1 MKKLI
6 AVILLIGLS
15 AEFVDSCSGG
25 GSVKGNTLKDSNNVT
40 FLKFKLMF
48 LGRCCEV
55 IDIVVD
61 HNDESLHLQGIY
73 EHSGDAVNGHFIYE
87 AEPSGL
93 YFLSSPND
101 TLNDNE

>member
-25 GSVKGNTLKDSNNVT
+25 GSVKGNNLKDSNNIT
-40 FLKFKLMF
+40 FLKLKLMF

-61 HNDESLHLQGIY
+61 HNNDYLHLQGIY
-73 EHSGDAVNGHFIYE
+73 EHSGDAVNGHFFYQ